1 MAEAPE
7 EKFTIS
13 FCLPRFPGDVW
24 LHIFQIM
31 VLQPS
36 FNLLSYLRVPFYFS
50 NLTQPKSSPL
60 LASTTQLVH
69 HLSSLTSHIHL
80 PIPVP
85 QSYRTIGHSPVWTV
99 LADHDEC
106 HVVSGLCALSCLF
119 PIVSFFSS
127 YESQFSCLSLYEILQ
142 TSQEKSVAPTSV
154 VPQYF
159 CALLST
165 LTKLLY
171 LLAFLPSDCKQ
182 L

>member
-1 MAEAPE
+1 
-7 EKFTIS
+7 
-13 FCLPRFPGDVW
+13 
-24 LHIFQIM
+24 M

-36 FNLLSYLRVPFYFS
+36 FNLLSYLRGPFYFS

-69 HLSSLTSHIHL
+69 HLSSLTSHIRL

-85 QSYRTIGHSPVWTV
+85 QPYRTIGHSPVWTV

-119 PIVSFFSS
+119 PTVSFFSS
-127 YESQFSCLSLYEILQ
+127 YESQLSCLSLYEILQ

-159 CALLST
+159 CALLSQH
-165 LTKLLY
+165 LPNCCIY
-171 LLAFLPSDCKQ
+171 LLFSHLTESNFRTEILSYIAEYSVLNTVPGTLYAC
-182 L
+182 